1 MLGNE
6 VASLVNERKEP
17 GNYNVTFDAANLP
30 SGIYLY
36 ALKSG
41 NFLATKKLILLK

>member
-17 GNYNVTFDAANLP
+17 GNYTVIFNGANLP
-30 SGIYLY
+30 SGIYVYKLT
-36 ALKSG
+36 AG
-41 NFLATKKLILLK
+41 DFAATKKLILLK